1 MNEPRLMLRGII
13 SRIID
18 VRSSNIKHI
27 LSNADLTLS
36 NPMSTIDRKI
46 NGFEQCLIVAV
57 HPKYIFLKILI
68 STYFFYSF
76 IYHINGNSFLC
87 GIVQAMR
94 AFLDVIWEGY
104 LTLIPKLF
112 STEYRAHQYI
122 DWSSMCYGNRSF
134 ILMARRTIWKN

>member
-46 NGFEQCLIVAV
+46 NGFE
-57 HPKYIFLKILI
+57 
-68 STYFFYSF
+68 
-76 IYHINGNSFLC
+76 
-87 GIVQAMR
+87 
-94 AFLDVIWEGY
+94 
-104 LTLIPKLF
+104 
-112 STEYRAHQYI
+112 
-122 DWSSMCYGNRSF
+122 
-134 ILMARRTIWKN
+134 